1 MAVIV
6 PNPGPFIPCGL
17 AGSAG
22 PGQSREGDKLAT
34 FVYFFILDTRGPQ
47 VTDRMFAAGAQRLAD
62 YVTKEEIDSGML
74 YPKLSDLRDIS
85 LKVHF
90 LAGR

>member
-1 MAVIV
+1 
-6 PNPGPFIPCGL
+6 
-17 AGSAG
+17 
-22 PGQSREGDKLAT
+22 
-34 FVYFFILDTRGPQ
+34 
-47 VTDRMFAAGAQRLAD
+47 MFAAGAQRLAD